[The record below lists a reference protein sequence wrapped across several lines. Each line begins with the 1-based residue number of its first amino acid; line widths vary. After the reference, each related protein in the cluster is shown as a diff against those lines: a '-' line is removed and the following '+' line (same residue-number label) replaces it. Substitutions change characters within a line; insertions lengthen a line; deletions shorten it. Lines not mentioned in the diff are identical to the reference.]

1 MLNMDIVCPYCEEE
15 QQYQG
20 GCKQAKV
27 FFAEGNHKMGCWLC
41 KEVFYINTEMVYVYE
56 TKKRWVEDTSERE

>member
-20 GCKQAKV
+20 GYKQAKV
-27 FFAEGNHKMGCWLC
+27 FFTEDNHEI
-41 KEVFYINTEMVYVYE
+41 KERYNGGY
-56 TKKRWVEDTSERE
+56 